1 MSHQRAHP
9 PRLLPRRLIALAIF
23 FIGTSMVGVPT
34 HAQRITRPETQAVT
48 QPVTQPETRITQVVD
63 TLHGDA
69 AADPYRWLEA
79 QDDPEVLR
87 WISDQNAHTM
97 TVLGP
102 DHAMRRALRERLTAL
117 LDVPSWTPPRRAGDW
132 EYFTLR
138 RRGEQVAAIYRRPWQ
153 EGAPRPIDPDRR
165 YEPVITPLD
174 RRADGTTSV
183 TIEALSPSRAL
194 LLYAVRDGGSDEISL
209 HVRDLRSGQDLPD
222 SLPTALYASM
232 AFDAAGDGMYYV
244 HRSRVDGPRYRYHR
258 FGTAVSGD
266 RTLFGDG
273 LPPTHF
279 LAVAYAGAPTTTDNM
294 ASVDAPRYRV
304 YTVSHGWARNEL
316 FLEDTRAG
324 TVRNLTQGIDAHF
337 AAQVHGDGLLVRT
350 DWNAPRGR
358 LLRLRWDDSSVH
370 AARGLLAETT
380 DVLDAVT
387 PVGAQLAVTY
397 LRDASH
403 RVVLTDT
410 MGRELRE
417 IPVGAHRTVTVR
429 AEGGRAVAITTA
441 GFTQPS
447 VTFTVELETLATTVT
462 EPARIAFDSA
472 AYEVEQQW
480 TTSRDG
486 TRVPFW
492 VVKRRGQ
499 PHAPS
504 TPALLHGYGGF
515 AVSLGPR
522 FDPRA
527 VVWMEQGGIY
537 VQATLRGGNE
547 FGETWHRG
555 GMLENK
561 QRVFDDF
568 LAVAQTLVD
577 RGMTS
582 PERLA
587 IRGGSNGGLLMGAA
601 ITQRPDLFR
610 AAFVGVPDLDLVR
623 FPSFVSH
630 NNAPALLEYGDARR
644 ADQYAAIR
652 AFSPYQNVRDG
663 VRYPAV
669 LVQTGLNDTRVP
681 PWQARKF
688 TARLQA
694 ATTSGL
700 PVVLLHDFRSGHAG
714 GRSMSGTIELATQ
727 EMEFLLRATASSS
740 PATEGRPP
748 TGTSVHP

>member
-1 MSHQRAHP
+1 MMT
-9 PRLLPRRLIALAIF
+9 LPRTQRPAAAPRVLAALTIAMLGAVTVTD
-23 FIGTSMVGVPT
+23 G
-34 HAQRITRPETQAVT
+34 HAQPATRVA
-48 QPVTQPETRITQVVD
+48 RVVD
-63 TLHGDA
+63 TLHGEA
-69 AADPYRWLEA
+69 ISDPYRWLEA
-79 QDDPEVLR
+79 QGDPEVLR
-87 WISDQNAHTM
+87 WISDQNAHAQA
-97 TVLGP
+97 VLGP
-102 DHAMRRALRERLTAL
+102 DNAMRRALRARLTAL
-117 LDVPSWTPPRRAGDW
+117 LDVPSWTPPRRVGDW

-138 RRGEQVAAIYRRPWQ
+138 RRGEEVAAIYRRPWR
-153 EGAPRPIDPDRR
+153 EGAPRPVDPDSS
-165 YEPVITPLD
+165 YDSVISPLA

-183 TIEALSPSRAL
+183 TIEAVSPTTER
-194 LLYAVRDGGSDEISL
+194 LLYSVRDGGGDEISV
-209 HVRDLRSGQDLPD
+209 HIRDLRSGQDLPD
-222 SLPTALYASM
+222 SLPTALYASL
-232 AFDAAGDGMYYV
+232 AFDTNGDGIYYV
-244 HRSRVDGPRYRYHR
+244 HRSRIDGPRYRYHR
-258 FGTAVSGD
+258 LGTPIARDPV
-266 RTLFGDG
+266 LFGDG

-279 LAVAYAGAPTTTDNM
+279 LAVAVAATGA
-294 ASVDAPRYRV
+294 DAQRYRV

-316 FLEDTRAG
+316 FLEDTRTG
-324 TVRNLTQGIDAHF
+324 RVRDLTQGIDAHF
-337 AAQVHGDGLLVRT
+337 AAQVNGDGLLVRT

-370 AARGLLAETT
+370 AARAVLAETA

-387 PVGAQLAVTY
+387 PVGARLAVTY

-403 RVVLTDT
+403 RVVLVDT
-410 MGRELRE
+410 VGRMIRE
-417 IPVGAHRTVTVR
+417 IPVGSHRTVTVR
-429 AEGGRAVAITTA
+429 AEGDRAVAITTT
-441 GFTQPS
+441 GFAQPS
-447 VTFTVELETLATTVT
+447 VTSTVDLETLATTIT
-462 EPARIAFDSA
+462 EPARIVFDSA

-499 PHAPS
+499 SYAPS

-547 FGETWHRG
+547 FGEAWHRG

-568 LAVAQTLVD
+568 LGVAQTLVD

-582 PERLA
+582 VERLA

-623 FPSFVSH
+623 FPFFVTH

-644 ADQYAAIR
+644 AEQFAAIR

-669 LVQTGLNDTRVP
+669 MVQTGLNDTRVP
-681 PWQARKF
+681 PWQARRF

-700 PVVLLHDFRSGHAG
+700 PVVLVHDLRSGHAG
-714 GRSMSGTIELATQ
+714 GRSISGTIELATQ
-727 EMEFLLRATASSS
+727 EMEFLLRATASPA
-740 PATEGRPP
+740 PATGGHPP
-748 TGTSVHP
+748 TGTSARP